1 VTYYTENTLLLFL
14 KNYGKMELMLNRIK
28 EIEGGSEQSS
38 FDIENIDN
46 PIESISRAYQMA
58 KSAKKEIMM
67 LYPTLNSFSVSQKKT
82 LQDDW

>member
-1 VTYYTENTLLLFL
+1 MYYTENTLLLFL

-58 KSAKKEIMM
+58 KSAKNEIMM

-82 LQDDW
+82 LQDD

>member
-1 VTYYTENTLLLFL
+1 
-14 KNYGKMELMLNRIK
+14 MELMLDRIK

-82 LQDDW
+82 LQEDW